1 MTAAAPRVVPAG
13 RAEPGHADPGE
24 RRGTSPAV
32 WLPAFVLLSAAV
44 LTMLVMRE
52 DPPLDLRVYTGGVRA
67 LLEGDKV
74 YNLTYTSSQLTFTYP
89 PFALLAF
96 LPMAWVSPWLGSAL
110 TLLVSIACVA
120 FLLHVAL
127 GRAGVGVV
135 VATVML
141 VAAMV
146 AEPVWLTLHFG
157 QVNLILAA
165 LITADL
171 ATGRDRWWRGVGLG
185 IAAGIKLSPLTFLAW
200 LLLTRQWRAAAVAT
214 GTFLATIGV
223 SFVVTPGT
231 ARAFWLDTLPA
242 SAGGEPNHM
251 SDAIAHSMPK
261 EYLGNQSVMGFM
273 SRWFGP
279 DTDAATLAWLLVGG
293 VVSVAIV
300 AVGAWLTLHGERV
313 LGFFVASL
321 AMVVASPIAWTHHWV
336 WAIPLV
342 VALWES
348 APRVAPLLRLKAA
361 HLQAL
366 AAVVAVVLVA
376 DAHWW
381 APARRMQELDWNPLQ
396 MIVGNDYLLMFLL
409 LLAVLGAGVLRGGPL
424 TAWRDAPAG
433 AQGADVAAPTASRA
447 AVAGQSPVTSASGTS
462 SASRMR

>member
-1 MTAAAPRVVPAG
+1 MSRGPVASAAAPG
-13 RAEPGHADPGE
+13 DGSTG
-24 RRGTSPAV
+24 RGTSPLV
-32 WLPAFVLLSAAV
+32 WAPALALLCLAV
-44 LTMLVMRE
+44 LTMLAMRE
-52 DPPLDLRVYTGGVRA
+52 DPPLDLRVYTGGVEA
-67 LLEGDKV
+67 MLAGDNV
-74 YNLTYTSSQLTFTYP
+74 YNLTYTGSQLTFTYP

-96 LPMAWVSPWLGSAL
+96 LPMAWVSQWLASAL
-110 TLLVSIACVA
+110 TLVVSVACVA
-120 FLLHVAL
+120 LLLHVAL
-127 GRAGVGVV
+127 GRTRVGVV
-135 VATVML
+135 VASVML
-141 VAAMV
+141 VAAMA
-146 AEPVWLTLHFG
+146 AEPVWLTMHFG

-200 LLLTRQWRAAAVAT
+200 LLLTRQWRAAGVAA
-214 GTFLATIGV
+214 GTFLATIAA
-223 SFVVTPGT
+223 SFVITPGT

-242 SAGGEPNHM
+242 SAGGDPNHM

-300 AVGAWLTLHGERV
+300 AVGAWLTLRGERT

-336 WAIPLV
+336 WAIPLA

-348 APRVAPLLRLKAA
+348 APRVAFLMRLEATHLR
-361 HLQAL
+361 AL
-366 AAVVAVVLVA
+366 AGVVALVLVA

-381 APARRMQELDWNPLQ
+381 APARRMQELDWNPMQ
-396 MIVGNDYLLMFLL
+396 MIVGNDYLLTFLAV
-409 LLAVLGAGVLRGGPL
+409 LAVLGAGVLRGGV
-424 TAWRDAPAG
+424 TSAWR
-433 AQGADVAAPTASRA
+433 AD
-447 AVAGQSPVTSASGTS
+447 GQSPVTSAAGTS

>member
-1 MTAAAPRVVPAG
+1 MTGPHTTR
-13 RAEPGHADPGE
+13 ETE
-24 RRGTSPAV
+24 RGTSPWA
-32 WLPAFVLLSAAV
+32 WLPAFALISLAV
-44 LTMLVMRE
+44 LAMLDMR
-52 DPPLDLRVYTGGVRA
+52 DLPPLDLRVYTGGVEA
-67 LLEGDKV
+67 LLDGQNV
-74 YNLTYTSSQLTFTYP
+74 YNLTYTTSQLTFTYP

-96 LPMAWVSPWLGSAL
+96 LPMAWVSQWLAAAL
-110 TLLVSIACVA
+110 TLVASVACVG
-120 FLLHVAL
+120 FLLHAAL
-127 GRAGVGVV
+127 GRTRVPMVLAS
-135 VATVML
+135 L
-141 VAAMV
+141 LFLAAMA

-157 QVNLILAA
+157 QVNLLLAA

-171 ATGRDRWWRGVGLG
+171 ATGKDRWWRGLGLG

-200 LLLTRQWRAAAVAT
+200 LLLTRQWRAAGVAVGTFVAT
-214 GTFLATIGV
+214 IAASFLI
-223 SFVVTPGT
+223 TPGT
-231 ARAFWLDTLPA
+231 AKAFWLDTLQA
-242 SAGGEPNHM
+242 STGGEPNHM

-336 WAIPLV
+336 WAIPLA

-348 APRVAPLLRLKAA
+348 APRVAPLLRLQAV
-361 HLQAL
+361 HLRTLAGVVAL
-366 AAVVAVVLVA
+366 ALVA

-381 APARRMQELDWNPLQ
+381 APAREMRELDWNVLQ
-396 MIVGNDYLLMFLL
+396 MIVGNDYLLVFLL
-409 LLAVLGAGVLRGGPL
+409 VLGVLGAGVLRGGLL
-424 TAWRDAPAG
+424 TAWRGRAGDQPA
-433 AQGADVAAPTASRA
+433 V
-447 AVAGQSPVTSASGTS
+447 SASGTS